1 MSECLLLRSRS
12 QELPKLIEQCLHFTS
27 FQFVCSVK
35 KTNRKASITLSLDLC
50 PYFMEG
56 VVRQASF
63 PFHNSQKFALILE
76 VPSVEKTKLRRR
88 SVHFTYKQNKKCE
101 MDYFN
106 D

>member
-1 MSECLLLRSRS
+1 M
-12 QELPKLIEQCLHFTS
+12 
-27 FQFVCSVK
+27 
-35 KTNRKASITLSLDLC
+35 
-50 PYFMEG
+50 
-56 VVRQASF
+56 RQASF

-101 MDYFN
+101 MDNFN